1 VTDPSRREFLKTS
14 LALGAGLVA
23 AGRVAE
29 SHAQRV
35 EAIAEKAGTLARGAE
50 PGQEMS
56 FGLVTYLWGKDWDV
70 PTLIR
75 NCTTARLLGVELR
88 TGHAHKVEPSLN
100 AAQRAEVKKR
110 FADSPV
116 RLVGIGSAEEF
127 HHPDPARLA
136 KAIEATKAYVKL
148 ARDVGA
154 SGVKVRPN
162 DLPKGVPQ
170 EKTIEQIGKTLNLVG
185 GFAADYGQQIRLEI
199 HGGCA
204 QIPIIKQIIDIADNP
219 NVGLCWNSN
228 ASDLKGDGL
237 AANFKLLRKR
247 FGQTAHVR
255 ALDSKDYPFAEL
267 IALFVQTD
275 YRGWVLLEGSGPVPK
290 DPLAACIAQRRLYDQ
305 MVAAARAKLK

>member
-1 VTDPSRREFLKTS
+1 MPDSSRREFLKTS
-14 LALGAGLVA
+14 LALGAGLLA
-23 AGRVAE
+23 AGRVADPL
-29 SHAQRV
+29 AQ
-35 EAIAEKAGTLARGAE
+35 GAE
-50 PGQEMS
+50 PGQRMS

-75 NCTTARLLGVELR
+75 NCTTAKLFGVELR
-88 TGHAHKVEPSLN
+88 TGHAHKVEPNLN
-100 AAQRAEVKKR
+100 AGQRAEVKKQ

-116 RLVGIGSAEEF
+116 RLVSIGSAEEY

-148 ARDVGA
+148 GHDVGA
-154 SGVKVRPN
+154 NGVKVRPN

-170 EKTIEQIGKTLNLVG
+170 EKTIEQIGRTLNLVG
-185 GFAADYGQQIRLEI
+185 AFAADYGQQIRLEV

-204 QIPIIKQIIDIADNP
+204 QIPIIKRIIDIADHP

-228 ASDLKGDGL
+228 VSDLKGDGL

-255 ALDSKDYPFAEL
+255 ALDSKDYPFADL

-275 YRGWVLLEGSGPVPK
+275 YRGWILLEGGGSPK
-290 DPLAACIAQRRLYDQ
+290 DPLAACIAQRRLYDE

>member
-185 GFAADYGQQIRLEI
+185 AFAADYGQQIRLEI
-199 HGGCA
+199 HGACA

-228 ASDLKGDGL
+228 TSDLKGDGL

-290 DPLAACIAQRRLYDQ
+290 DPLAACIAQRRLYDE
-305 MVAAARAKLK
+305 MVTAARQRP